1 MIFFSL
7 PNINIDPQNIQCS
20 TCDEDLT
27 PCLSF
32 SLNHYLSEMKY
43 KIEKAGT
50 KWDVFKK
57 YTNPYEYINTIIPDK
72 NKCIAKYKPLSRSYF
87 KMIEIIE
94 SFHLIR
100 IENKIIKTFHL
111 AEGPGGFIEAFV
123 NKRNNVNDMYYGM
136 TLLDDEDNM
145 NIPSWKKSQQ
155 FLIKNPNVFI
165 ENGCTNNGDILDYN
179 NFEYVVGKY
188 GSTMDIM
195 TGDGGFDFSNDF
207 NKQETSISRLLFA
220 QMCYALFLQKHNGC
234 FVLKTF
240 DCFFKHSIDIIYILC
255 GYYKE
260 IYICKPQT
268 SRYANSEKYIICKG
282 FIGLNDESRTY
293 LKSCFKT
300 MLQNKD
306 KNILS
311 YINIELPRYFVTKIE
326 EYNAIFGQQQIENI
340 NNTLLLLE
348 HNKNDKIQNIM
359 KTHIQKCI
367 FWCNKYSVPYNV
379 IANDNIFLRTCEEE
393 TLENNE

>member
-7 PNINIDPQNIQCS
+7 PNINIDPKNIKCI

-32 SLNHYLSEMKY
+32 SLNRYLSEMKY

-50 KWDVFKK
+50 KWDIFKK
-57 YTNPYEYINTIIPDK
+57 YTNPYEYINTIIPNK
-72 NKCIAKYKPLSRSYF
+72 NKCISKYKPLSRSYF

-100 IENKIIKTFHL
+100 IENKVIKTFHL

-123 NKRNNVNDMYYGM
+123 NKRNNANDMYYGM
-136 TLLDDEDNM
+136 TLLDNEDNM
-145 NIPSWKKSQQ
+145 NIPSWKKSQH
-155 FLIKNPNVFI
+155 FLLKNPNVFI
-165 ENGCTNNGDILDYN
+165 ENGCAKNGDILDYN
-179 NFEYVVGKY
+179 NFEYVVDKY
-188 GSTMDIM
+188 GNTMDIM

-220 QMCYALFLQKHNGC
+220 QMCYALFLQKPNGC
-234 FVLKTF
+234 FVLKIF

-268 SRYANSEKYIICKG
+268 SRYANSEKYIVCKG
-282 FIGLNDESRTY
+282 FIGLNDESRAC
-293 LKSCFKT
+293 LKSCFQN
-300 MLQNKD
+300 MLQSKSR
-306 KNILS
+306 NILS
-311 YINIELPRYFVTKIE
+311 YIKIELPRYFMTKIE

-348 HNKNDKIQNIM
+348 YNKNDKIQNIM

-379 IANDNIFLRTCEEE
+379 IENDNIFLRTCEEDVQE
-393 TLENNE
+393 HNE